1 MSPARKSTS
10 IQILEF
16 IRKNQTASVRD
27 LSLSLGVTRANITY
41 HLRRLRLQ
49 NQIEKIPPHHSG
61 RRGRSEQRF
70 QLATGT
76 RANNYQS
83 LAETLIGLIEQADG
97 LGEGAF
103 ATIGRSLAENI
114 SLAPG
119 LPTQRLN
126 RLCGYLNRHGYQASW
141 IAGRQG
147 PQIIFKNCPY
157 AELVIKKPGL
167 CQMDCALLSN
177 SLSFKFEQ
185 VERINFSAGLVGVC
199 RFSVVS

>member
-1 MSPARKSTS
+1 MRKPTS
-10 IQILEF
+10 YQILEF
-16 IRKNQTASVRD
+16 IRKNQTATVRD
-27 LSLSLGVTRANITY
+27 LSLALGVTRANITY
-41 HLRRLRLQ
+41 HLRRLKQ
-49 NQIEKIPPHHSG
+49 QSKIELVPPRHKAV
-61 RRGRSEQRF
+61 RGRAEQRF

-76 RANNYQS
+76 RANNYQT
-83 LAETLIGLIEQADG
+83 LTETLLGLIEQTGG
-97 LGEGAF
+97 LGEDAF

-114 SLAPG
+114 SLPPG

-147 PQIIFKNCPY
+147 PQIILKNCPY
-157 AELVIKKPGL
+157 AELVNKKPGL
-167 CQMDCALLSN
+167 CRMDCALFSN
-177 SLSFKFEQ
+177 SLSLNFEQ